1 MIHRRDFGGI
11 LLKIKPQID
20 FSVVD
25 EIIGRYENP
34 SESLISLLQDI
45 QEEYG
50 YLPTDVM
57 VRISEQA
64 GIPLSRLMGVA
75 TFYSQFKLNA
85 PGKYKVLVCM
95 GTACHVNNGER
106 VADAVAKTLGV
117 KEGETTADGLFS
129 WEEVACL
136 GCCSLSPVMMING
149 QVYGKLDG
157 KRVEQVIN
165 DIRKAELERAGQ

>member
-1 MIHRRDFGGI
+1 
-11 LLKIKPQID
+11 
-20 FSVVD
+20 
-25 EIIGRYENP
+25 
-34 SESLISLLQDI
+34 
-45 QEEYG
+45 
-50 YLPTDVM
+50 
-57 VRISEQA
+57 
-64 GIPLSRLMGVA
+64 MGVA

-106 VADAVAKTLGV
+106 VAEAVSKALGV
-117 KEGETTADGLFS
+117 AEGETTQDGLFS

-157 KRVEQVIN
+157 KKVEKIIN
-165 DIRKAELERAGQ
+165 DIRKSEQAVQ

>member
-1 MIHRRDFGGI
+1 M
-11 LLKIKPQID
+11 
-20 FSVVD
+20 
-25 EIIGRYENP
+25 
-34 SESLISLLQDI
+34 
-45 QEEYG
+45 
-50 YLPTDVM
+50 PTDVM

-117 KEGETTADGLFS
+117 KEGETTPTVFS
-129 WEEVACL
+129 L
-136 GCCSLSPVMMING
+136 KRSPALAAAAFH
-149 QVYGKLDG
+149 Q
-157 KRVEQVIN
+157 
-165 DIRKAELERAGQ
+165 

>member
-1 MIHRRDFGGI
+1 
-11 LLKIKPQID
+11 LKSKTDID
-20 FSVVD
+20 YSVVD
-25 EIIGRYENP
+25 LIVGKYENP
-34 SESLISLLQDI
+34 AESLISLLQDI
-45 QEEYG
+45 QEEYD

-57 VRISEQA
+57 FRISEKA
-64 GIPLSRLMGVA
+64 DIPLSRLMGVA

-106 VADAVAKTLGV
+106 VAEAVSKALGV
-117 KEGETTADGLFS
+117 AEGETTQDGLFS

-157 KRVEQVIN
+157 KKVEKIIN
-165 DIRKAELERAGQ
+165 DIRKSEQAVQ

>member
-1 MIHRRDFGGI
+1 MKSKTD
-11 LLKIKPQID
+11 ID
-20 FSVVD
+20 YSVVD
-25 EIIGRYENP
+25 LIVGKYENP
-34 SESLISLLQDI
+34 AESLISLLQDI
-45 QEEYG
+45 QEEYD

-57 VRISEQA
+57 VRISEKA
-64 GIPLSRLMGVA
+64 DIPLSRLMGVA
-75 TFYSQFKLNA
+75 TFYSQFKLNS

-106 VADAVAKTLGV
+106 VAEAVSKALGV
-117 KEGETTADGLFS
+117 AEGETTQDGLFS

-157 KRVEQVIN
+157 KKVEKIIN
-165 DIRKAELERAGQ
+165 DIRKSEQAVQ

>member
-1 MIHRRDFGGI
+1 MKSKTD
-11 LLKIKPQID
+11 ID
-20 FSVVD
+20 YSVVD
-25 EIIGRYENP
+25 LIVGKYENP
-34 SESLISLLQDI
+34 AESLISLLQDI
-45 QEEYG
+45 QEEYD

-57 VRISEQA
+57 VRISEKA
-64 GIPLSRLMGVA
+64 DIPLSRLMGVA

-106 VADAVAKTLGV
+106 VAEAVSKALGV
-117 KEGETTADGLFS
+117 AEGETTQDGLFS

-157 KRVEQVIN
+157 KKVEEIIN
-165 DIRKAELERAGQ
+165 DIRKSEQAVQ

>member
-1 MIHRRDFGGI
+1 MKSKTD
-11 LLKIKPQID
+11 ID
-20 FSVVD
+20 YSVVD
-25 EIIGRYENP
+25 LIVGKYENP
-34 SESLISLLQDI
+34 AESLISLLQDI
-45 QEEYG
+45 QEEYD

-57 VRISEQA
+57 VRISEKA
-64 GIPLSRLMGVA
+64 DIPLSRLMGVA

-106 VADAVAKTLGV
+106 VAEAVSKALGV
-117 KEGETTADGLFS
+117 AEGETTQDGLFS

-157 KRVEQVIN
+157 KKVEKIIN
-165 DIRKAELERAGQ
+165 DIRKSEQAVQ

>member
-1 MIHRRDFGGI
+1 MKSKTD
-11 LLKIKPQID
+11 ID
-20 FSVVD
+20 YSVVD
-25 EIIGRYENP
+25 LIVGKYENP
-34 SESLISLLQDI
+34 AESLISLLQDI
-45 QEEYG
+45 QEEYD

-57 VRISEQA
+57 VRISEKA
-64 GIPLSRLMGVA
+64 DIPLSRLMGVA

-106 VADAVAKTLGV
+106 VAEAVSKALGV
-117 KEGETTADGLFS
+117 SEGETTQDGLFS

-157 KRVEQVIN
+157 KKVEKIIN
-165 DIRKAELERAGQ
+165 DIRKSEQAVQ